1 VYETA
6 SKTWFNYELGGSVP
20 SPRERC
26 SLVLLGQDSLVLF
39 GGYYCSKNAEEEYHY
54 NDTHILNLERMVW
67 TIIMPK
73 GNIPKGRFA
82 HTAGCISKKMY
93 MFGGVNK

>member
-1 VYETA
+1 
-6 SKTWFNYELGGSVP
+6 
-20 SPRERC
+20 
-26 SLVLLGQDSLVLF
+26 
-39 GGYYCSKNAEEEYHY
+39 
-54 NDTHILNLERMVW
+54 MVW

-93 MFGGVNK
+93 MFGGVNQ